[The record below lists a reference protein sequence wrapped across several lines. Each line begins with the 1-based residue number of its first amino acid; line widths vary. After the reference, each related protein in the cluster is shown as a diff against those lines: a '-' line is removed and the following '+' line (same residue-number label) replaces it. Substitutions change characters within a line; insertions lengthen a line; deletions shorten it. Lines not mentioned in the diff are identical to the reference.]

1 MIFHRPA
8 SSHRNIERGPARA
21 VTVSQHLVF
30 ATNKMLPVV
39 ADLLLRLAAGL
50 CAIALMIHS
59 SVSDAAE
66 RKSNVPAEYKI
77 VTASERGTYIQ
88 IGRDIARY
96 IAPQADIKLEVLP
109 SAGSAE
115 NVRRLR
121 YEPGVKLAMVQ
132 SDVYQAFLD
141 QASAGNAEAADMIR
155 PLRVIMP
162 LYNEE
167 IYFIVRADSPLQ
179 YVHDIRGARINTGP
193 IGSGTALTT
202 TTLYRLMF
210 GEPIPDAKA
219 SFFSNED
226 ALAKLV
232 TDKTIDVVA
241 VIAGQPAKLLIDMK
255 PESRQYIKLLKFDPG
270 HPSSAAALETYFQT
284 VVYARNYPNLLSED
298 LPSLA
303 VRAYLVTYDF
313 NLGHTREHLAR
324 LVRSLCRNASL
335 LQASGHPKWREV
347 DFSLPELGR
356 GWLYY
361 RPTAS
366 EIRACMAARATPVA
380 APRVC
385 SQQERVLGLC
395 G

>member
-1 MIFHRPA
+1 VRSLTALVVFILGTCVANVAAQGVARP
-8 SSHRNIERGPARA
+8 
-21 VTVSQHLVF
+21 L
-30 ATNKMLPVV
+30 
-39 ADLLLRLAAGL
+39 
-50 CAIALMIHS
+50 
-59 SVSDAAE
+59 
-66 RKSNVPAEYKI
+66 AEYKI

-96 IAPQADIKLEVLP
+96 IAPLAGIKLDVLP

-141 QASAGNAEAADMIR
+141 QAAAGNAEAGESIR
-155 PLRVIMP
+155 PLRVVTP

-167 IYFIVRADSPLQ
+167 IYFVVRADSPMEYL
-179 YVHDIRGARINTGP
+179 HEIRGARINTGP

-210 GEPIPDAKA
+210 NEPIRDESAT
-219 SFFSNED
+219 FLSNEE

-232 TDKTIDVVA
+232 TDRTIDVVA
-241 VIAGQPAKLLIDMK
+241 IIAGQPAKLLADMK
-255 PESRQYIKLLKFDPG
+255 PESRQYIKLLKVDTSNPATVR
-270 HPSSAAALETYFQT
+270 AAS
-284 VVYARNYPNLLSED
+284 YPNLLSDD
-298 LPSLA
+298 LPALA

-313 NLGHTREHLAR
+313 NLGNTRQHLAR
-324 LVRSLCRNASL
+324 LVREMCRNYPVLES
-335 LQASGHPKWREV
+335 SGHPKWREV
-347 DFSLPELGR
+347 TLALPDLGR
-356 GWLYY
+356 GWAYY
-361 RPTAS
+361 EPTAR
-366 EIRACMAARATPVA
+366 EIRACTTQRPAASS
-380 APRVC
+380 APRKAC